1 MDTKTVR
8 NFREN
13 LRKFERV
20 IEDQKD
26 TSCCG
31 GVTVSQCH
39 ALMEL
44 VELEGLTVNELSDR
58 LCLDKSTV
66 SRIIESLV
74 NSDLVSRENPKENR
88 RIAMIALTDKG
99 KSISDQINKLNDA
112 YVERLLS
119 AVPEKDLPVFLN
131 SFEKIV
137 TTMLKNDG

>member
-1 MDTKTVR
+1 MDTKTIKK
-8 NFREN
+8 FRSN
-13 LRKFERV
+13 LRKFERI
-20 IEDQKD
+20 IEEQKD

-44 VELEGLTVNELSDR
+44 VELDGLTVNELAEK
-58 LCLDKSTV
+58 LNLDKSTV

-88 RIAMIALTDKG
+88 RIAVIALTRKG
-99 KSISDQINKLNDA
+99 KSICDQINELNDN
-112 YVERLLS
+112 YVERILS

-137 TTMLKNDG
+137 KTMLINS

>member
-1 MDTKTVR
+1 MDANTIKT
-8 NFREN
+8 FRAN

-44 VELEGLTVNELSDR
+44 VELDGLTVNELSDK
-58 LCLDKSTV
+58 LNLDKSTV
-66 SRIIESLV
+66 SRLIESLV
-74 NSDLVSRENPKENR
+74 NSDLVSRENPRENR
-88 RIAMIALTDKG
+88 RIAMIALTTKG
-99 KSISDQINKLNDA
+99 KSISDQINELNDK
-112 YVERLLS
+112 YVERILS
-119 AVPEKDLPVFLN
+119 AVPEKDLPVFLR

-137 TTMLKNDG
+137 NTMLKE